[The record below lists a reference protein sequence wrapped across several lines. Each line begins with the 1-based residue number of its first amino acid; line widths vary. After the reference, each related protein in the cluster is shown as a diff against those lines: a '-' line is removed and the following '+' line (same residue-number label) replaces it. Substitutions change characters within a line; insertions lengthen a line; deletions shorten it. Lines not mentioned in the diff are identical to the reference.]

1 MSQYDI
7 VIRRGMVVDGTGSAG
22 RVADIGIIGDRIV
35 EVAETLGGSG
45 HRVMDAD
52 GLVVT
57 PGFIDPHTHFDG
69 QATWDDRLDPAFG
82 HGVTTAVMGNC
93 GVGFAP
99 VRPGA
104 HTELIDIMEGVEDIP
119 GTALYEGM
127 PWGEWESY
135 PEYLAYLRDR
145 HYSIDLGSQMA
156 HGALRAYVMGIEA
169 AYQKQADADQV
180 EQMAELVRDGM
191 RAGALG
197 LSTNRISGHR
207 GLSGNQVPGTF
218 AEEDELMALAVAM
231 GATGAGVLQAVPGE
245 SVGMNPDAG
254 EDPWR
259 NADEIAMLGR
269 ISRATGRPVT
279 FSMAQTYED
288 PGLWR
293 ETLKNAEREI
303 ADGAQLHPQF
313 AARPPGIICGLN
325 AYHTF
330 QRRETFLRLRELPHD
345 RMVAEMRK
353 PEVKAKILAD
363 PDIPDERPGSMEN
376 MIPQMLERLTGHF
389 FSIGDPVDYEP
400 LPERTVSAMAATR
413 GETEQSV
420 LYDCLLEA
428 DGRNFM
434 LMPFLNYVD
443 GNHDAIYEM
452 FRHPHTV
459 SGLSDAGAHVK
470 LICDASL
477 PTYSL
482 THWVRDRS
490 RGDRLPLEFV
500 VHKLT
505 ARNADLHQMRDRGR
519 IAPGMRADINV
530 IDLAALTLDLPHMR
544 WDLPADAGRLVQL
557 AHGYH
562 ATFVAGVQTI
572 CNDEDT
578 GTRPGR
584 LLHTVAYAG

>member
-1 MSQYDI
+1 MPEYDV
-7 VIRRGMVVDGTGSAG
+7 VIRQGLVVDGTGSPG
-22 RVADIGIIGDRIV
+22 RVADVGILGDRIV
-35 EVAETLGGSG
+35 EVTEKLSGSVYREVDAE
-45 HRVMDAD
+45 
-52 GLVVT
+52 GLIVT

-135 PEYLAYLRDR
+135 PEYLAYLRGR
-145 HYSIDLGSQMA
+145 RFSLDLGSQMA
-156 HGALRAYVMGIEA
+156 HGALRAYVMGVES
-169 AYQKQADADQV
+169 AYEKEADAEQV
-180 EQMAELVRDGM
+180 EHMAALVEEGM

-207 GLSGNQVPGTF
+207 GLSGKQVPGTF
-218 AEEDELMALAVAM
+218 AEQDELLALARAM

-245 SVGMNPDAG
+245 SVGMNPEAG

-259 NADEIAMLGR
+259 NAEEIAMLGR

-288 PGLWR
+288 PVLWR
-293 ETLKNAEREI
+293 QTLKNAEREI
-303 ADGAQLHPQF
+303 ANGAQLHPQF

-325 AYHTF
+325 AYHIF
-330 QRRETFLRLRELPHD
+330 QRRETFLWLREMPRDH
-345 RMVAEMRK
+345 MIAEMRK
-353 PEVKAKILAD
+353 PEVKSAILAD
-363 PDIPDERPGSMEN
+363 RNVPDERPGSMEN
-376 MIPQMLERLTGHF
+376 MIPEMLGNLTGRF

-400 LPERTVSAMAATR
+400 LPERTVAAVAAAR
-413 GETEQSV
+413 GESEESV

-443 GNHDAIYEM
+443 GNHDAIREM
-452 FRHPHTV
+452 FSHPRTI

-490 RGDRLPLEFV
+490 RGERLPLGFV

-505 ARNADLHQMRDRGR
+505 SHNADLHQMRDRGR
-519 IAPGMRADINV
+519 IAPGLRADLNV
-530 IDLAALTLDLPHMR
+530 IDLEALTLNLPHMR
-544 WDLPADAGRLVQL
+544 WDLPTGAGRLLQP
-557 AHGYH
+557 AHGYR
-562 ATFVAGVQTI
+562 ATFVAGVQTVSD
-572 CNDEDT
+572 DEDT
-578 GTRPGR
+578 GARPGR
-584 LLHTVAYAG
+584 LLGTAAYAG